1 MSRNLNVQFFEM
13 EHAVLRFDPGS
24 SVLLCRSNLPDKKKL
39 WIKKLNGL
47 MEISDIIED
56 NKRYYL
62 ACDSGDINGQYI
74 AIQKSTGKTDWFIPG
89 KSFLH
94 LLYRD
99 FLYLI
104 FSDES
109 GQYYLLKV
117 RLTDGKSV
125 WFHPVDRDLTEYVF
139 TGKTVNLKYISGK
152 SESLSIRT
160 GKYAR

>member
-13 EHAVLRFDPGS
+13 EHTVLRFDPDS
-24 SVLLCRSNLPDKKKL
+24 SILLCRSNLADKKKL

-56 NKRYYL
+56 TKRYYI
-62 ACDSGDINGQYI
+62 ACDSGNINGQYI
-74 AIQKSTGKTDWFIPG
+74 AIQKNTGMTDWFIPG

-94 LLYRD
+94 LLYKD

-109 GQYYLLKV
+109 NQYYLLKV

-125 WFHPVDRDLTEYVF
+125 WFHPVDQDLNEYIFIDNEV
-139 TGKTVNLKYISGK
+139 KLRYLSGK
-152 SESLSIRT
+152 SESISIRT
-160 GKYAR
+160 GRPVR